1 MILCFFNKS
10 CEMAILLRSS
20 ETQRF
25 LTVVHPTPPAGKKPT
40 NFNWFVWINCIMW
53 GRINRNKSKAHGA
66 EAEQRDWSMSPRRGN
81 RARHH
86 CPDHQP
92 QTRPATNAH
101 ARSLASRTLRRS
113 LGPAASASPFLPP
126 PPRGASDACNTCGRR
141 RNPPQPPSGARARAR
156 DTTSSSVVARP
167 GPPPRSSRSGCKN
180 FYNLFLNVLV

>member
-1 MILCFFNKS
+1 MLLCFFNKS

-53 GRINRNKSKAHGA
+53 GRINQNKWKAHGA

-101 ARSLASRTLRRS
+101 ARSLASRTWAAPKPRPRGFRLSFSSPTAPRRIGRMQHVWPAQES
-113 LGPAASASPFLPP
+113 PAAPERSPGESERHDELVGCCSPGPAP
-126 PPRGASDACNTCGRR
+126 
-141 RNPPQPPSGARARAR
+141 
-156 DTTSSSVVARP
+156 
-167 GPPPRSSRSGCKN
+167 PPPRSSLRARW
-180 FYNLFLNVLV
+180 L